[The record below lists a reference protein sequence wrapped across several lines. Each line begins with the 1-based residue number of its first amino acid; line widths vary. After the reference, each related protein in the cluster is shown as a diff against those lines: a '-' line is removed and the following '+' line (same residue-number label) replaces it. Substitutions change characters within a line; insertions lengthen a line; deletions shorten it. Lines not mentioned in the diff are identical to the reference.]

1 MIGEFR
7 WTACRRAL
15 TRNPRAP
22 RRRSTGSARG
32 IACVRLGWT
41 GGFVRAALL
50 GVGAAATT
58 ASADLEW
65 FDAVAAGSRG
75 VLLAEIV
82 AASDAVLELDAESL
96 LAVADLHA
104 RYASRCAEAWA
115 NSAGGRGEGRLLAE
129 ERVESL
135 RGPFLEALRAQLE
148 AKLEMKSEAEFE
160 EEFEVRSLASATV
173 TLLAALD
180 DARVAFGAR
189 ERAFAEV
196 RRAVLALAAEHRDA
210 SVLATLA
217 EALAACRRA
226 DGQGPMPIA
235 LALEPLGPRLA
246 EALGDGP
253 AEAFRLALSRAVE
266 RSRDARL
273 FVRLSLVLRN
283 MSALATGDRSRLLAS
298 VERAAAGRRARL
310 LAPAQAI
317 ADAHDPAQDEAEAA
331 LVSGGARRTTPAE
344 RTWRRGEARDEETM
358 AAAFAEV
365 LGAERAN
372 LLLQLVRGDLHDPD
386 GGDSNDAADA
396 ALLAF
401 VGAEG
406 VARLVAGDEGP
417 FWRPVEIMGSIEEQ
431 SDLLR
436 ILGPWTM
443 ELLSSMLASP
453 PDESEEAVLE
463 VLLEDHRA
471 RRREILANLAPGAF
485 ADALLDEGTRVL
497 GDLRAALPDA
507 RLSERGVALVRLA
520 SVESGAALGA
530 LGGLLLE
537 TGDWLQGDPPAG
549 SLALLALGAPQRFAP
564 PLPSAARAALA
575 EALAPDADAMREAWL
590 DELHRFRAH
599 AATSSAKAAELRSH
613 HQGLAIAM
621 SRRRAAG
628 EEIAREEL
636 DAYGGLLADATAEE
650 ARIAWSTVPVRE
662 SILLSAWSRVLRVVE
677 RLEAKAR
684 EGDGASDEDS
694 DEDAALAARAVTAA
708 ACTPLGRAGDAGLR
722 LGEALRG
729 IDDDALVRRVARAYS
744 DWIDDPVAPLVE
756 EIARCRALQSAD
768 RLLERGEPEP
778 LARVARE
785 RIAGSVLASE
795 RALAGA
801 TRAWIMLREAGH
813 PAAREAF
820 RP

>member
-1 MIGEFR
+1 M
-7 WTACRRAL
+7 
-15 TRNPRAP
+15 
-22 RRRSTGSARG
+22 
-32 IACVRLGWT
+32 RLGWT
-41 GGFVRAALL
+41 GGLVRAALL
-50 GVGAAATT
+50 GAGIGAAATP

-104 RYASRCAEAWA
+104 RYAARCAEAWA
-115 NSAGGRGEGRLLAE
+115 NSVGVRGEGRLLAE
-129 ERVESL
+129 ERVASL
-135 RGPFLEALRAQLE
+135 RGPFLEALREQLE
-148 AKLEMKSEAEFE
+148 AKLALKSAAKREVKFEAGLEVEFE
-160 EEFEVRSLASATV
+160 AGLEARSLASATV
-173 TLLAALD
+173 ALLAALD
-180 DARVAFGAR
+180 DVRAAFGAR
-189 ERAFAEV
+189 DRAFAEV

-235 LALEPLGPRLA
+235 LALEPLGSRLA
-246 EALGDGP
+246 EAIGDGA
-253 AEAFRLALSRAVE
+253 AEEFRILLSRAVE
-266 RSRDARL
+266 RPRDARL
-273 FVRLSLVLRN
+273 LARLALIVRNAST
-283 MSALATGDRSRLLAS
+283 LAAGDRSRLLAS

-317 ADAHDPAQDEAEAA
+317 ADAHAPARDEVEAA
-331 LVSGGARRTTPAE
+331 LGGAEDAPANGGARRMTPAE
-344 RTWRRGEARDEETM
+344 RTWRRGEARDEGTM

-372 LLLQLVRGDLHDPD
+372 LLLQLVRGDFHDPD
-386 GGDSNDAADA
+386 GGESNDAADA
-396 ALLAF
+396 ALLAL

-406 VARLVAGDEGP
+406 FARLVAGDEGP

-453 PDESEEAVLE
+453 PDESESAVLE

-497 GDLRAALPDA
+497 EDLRAALPDA

-564 PLPSAARAALA
+564 PLPSAARVALA

-590 DELHRFRAH
+590 DDLRRFRAH
-599 AATSSAKAAELRSH
+599 AALSSARAAELRSS
-613 HQGLAIAM
+613 HQRLAMEM

-636 DAYGGLLADATAEE
+636 DAYGGILAEASAEE

-684 EGDGASDEDS
+684 DGGESSDGASDEN
-694 DEDAALAARAVTAA
+694 AALAARVVTAA
-708 ACTPLGRAGDAGLR
+708 ACTPFGRAGDAGLR
-722 LGEALRG
+722 LGEALGG

-744 DWIDDPVAPLVE
+744 DWIDDPVTPLVE

-768 RLLERGEPEP
+768 RLLERGETEP

-785 RIAGSVLASE
+785 RIAGSILASE

-801 TRAWIMLREAGH
+801 TRAWIMLRDAGH